1 MTKSERER
9 VEDLC
14 CRKTIS
20 IKILFKEVHFQA
32 SFEGREERAVSE
44 RKRQQKNKRRDHHA
58 VLAVFLISSRE
69 TVCLTDE
76 ADNNAALCICPSGS
90 CMLG

>member
-1 MTKSERER
+1 MIANVREFKICAA
-9 VEDLC
+9 VKLLLV
-14 CRKTIS
+14 
-20 IKILFKEVHFQA
+20 KILFEEVIFKV